1 MTKYKTDRRS
11 GVERRK
17 FDYTTYIPERR
28 SGKDRRIAKNG
39 KEVPWLKFA
48 DELPNGEKQDLLQRN

>member
-1 MTKYKTDRRS
+1 MTKFKTDRRS

-17 FDYTTYIPERR
+17 FNYTTYIPERR

-39 KEVPWLKFA
+39 KEVLRLKLA
-48 DELPNGEKQDLLQRN
+48 DELPNGKQKDLLHGR